1 MELIGLL
8 IFLGVIC
15 ILSGPVALIISI
27 IALNKVKDKFPIHH
41 EQAAYQ
47 KPNEE
52 ISPPMSE
59 LHPVEPPVVP
69 TSTVPAILTEEKQT
83 EQPKSEFDILI
94 KHEKRETSKELNI
107 WEQWIGTRGLLIAGI
122 IVIFFAVGFFL
133 KYAYDNFSMGPQ
145 GRVIGVTIF
154 GLVTLVVGEIT
165 RRRGFGIVAK
175 GVTALG
181 FATLYAAV
189 FTAYQIYNLI
199 GYLPACT
206 AASIITIIAMIYA
219 VALDEVLIAFL
230 SLLGGFATP
239 VMVLL
244 KVINPAPLFVYILI
258 LGAGAMACSYYR
270 KWKTVNLLSFIGTFT
285 LFSIWYYNSSYYNY
299 KGAFSL
305 REIIFVL
312 SWLAVFFLFYLVM
325 PVFYGLVNRVKSY
338 KQDVLLI
345 LADSAA
351 TLYYLFT
358 VLAETPRNYL
368 ALSVVILACLFLSF
382 SAIVYKRCR
391 DDVNLR
397 ICLHAIG
404 IFCATLAVP
413 LYFKLDATTVTWAL
427 EAVVLVYI
435 GMRYSSI
442 LTQLAGLIVVGLSI
456 GCLLANLPMH
466 SGDFKLILNIEF
478 AEWLLV
484 SASVF
489 IIHLLYRTNK
499 QLPEIATKTLPQ
511 ILYGLSMAVLFTAC
525 WIEWSLYQTNYIKQE
540 SGRLLIFAI
549 MLIMFLPRFIKPEGI
564 ISEVLSW
571 VLIIAS
577 AVFCWDAVRYTA
589 FSDSAFW
596 TIDFAITLALLTV
609 MLIYQIRYRKISNV
623 GSQILYI
630 VFGALLLIAVY
641 FRWASYCGS
650 CLPDDKLIRGTIF
663 IYAIGVL
670 LFVIRPITPKGII
683 PKIVAAIVA
692 VAGAVYMIG
701 VFQQLNLAPF
711 KIFLNINFLIAV
723 VFIISLFLAAKFT
736 STDKIFKPAFAI
748 VGIITLW
755 VILSQEIYL
764 YWQHKTFDDEHIANW
779 QFLAQMYISIAW
791 AIYAFILMVLGFV
804 RNNAYLRYI
813 SFLIF
818 GVLLAKVFLVDTH
831 EIKNIYRVA
840 AFLVTG
846 ATFVGVSY
854 LYQFLKKN
862 GFFDTLFISDSEK
875 RD

>member
-1 MELIGLL
+1 MEIIGLL
-8 IFLGVIC
+8 IFLSVIC
-15 ILSGPVALIISI
+15 LLTGPIALIIAI
-27 IALNKVKDKFPIHH
+27 VALNKARGSSPLPPKTHPCHP
-41 EQAAYQ
+41 EQS
-47 KPNEE
+47 EGSRL
-52 ISPPMSE
+52 ISRVGFTPSGE
-59 LHPVEPPVVP
+59 TPPVPVQP
-69 TSTVPAILTEEKQT
+69 SIEEEKQP
-83 EQPKSEFDILI
+83 EPKPEFDILL
-94 KHEKRETSKELNI
+94 KHEKREPSKELGI
-107 WEQWIGTRGLLIAGI
+107 WEQWIGTRGLLFAGI

-154 GLVTLVVGEIT
+154 GLITLIVGEIT

-181 FATLYAAV
+181 FATLYASV
-189 FTAYQIYNLI
+189 FTAYEIYNLI
-199 GYLPACT
+199 SYIPACT
-206 AASIITIIAMIYA
+206 AASIITIAAMIYA

-258 LGAGAMACSYYR
+258 LGVGAMACSYYR

-299 KGAFSL
+299 KGAFTL
-305 REIIFVL
+305 QEIIFVL

-325 PVFYGLVNRVKSY
+325 PVFYSLVNRVKSY

-345 LADSAA
+345 LANSAA

-358 VLAETPRNYL
+358 VLAQAPRNYL
-368 ALSVVILACLFLSF
+368 ALSVVILALIFLSF

-442 LTQLAGLIVVGLSI
+442 LTQLTGLIVVGLSI
-456 GCLLANLPMH
+456 GCLMMNLPLH
-466 SGDFKLILNIEF
+466 ESSFKLILNIEF
-478 AEWLLV
+478 AQWLLV

-489 IIHLLYRTNK
+489 VIHLLYRKNK
-499 QLPEIATKTLPQ
+499 QLPEIVRKNLSQ
-511 ILYGLSMAVLFTAC
+511 IFYSMSLILFFASAMM
-525 WIEWSLYQTNYIKQE
+525 EWYYHNEYNMPYNSIDFTRGCIV
-540 SGRLLIFAI
+540 IFAI
-549 MLIMFLPRFIKPEGI
+549 
-564 ISEVLSW
+564 
-571 VLIIAS
+571 
-577 AVFCWDAVRYTA
+577 
-589 FSDSAFW
+589 
-596 TIDFAITLALLTV
+596 AI
-609 MLIYQIRYRKISNV
+609 Q
-623 GSQILYI
+623 
-630 VFGALLLIAVY
+630 
-641 FRWASYCGS
+641 
-650 CLPDDKLIRGTIF
+650 
-663 IYAIGVL
+663 
-670 LFVIRPITPKGII
+670 LFVIRPLTPKGLL
-683 PKIVAAIVA
+683 PKIAAYILA
-692 VAGAVYMIG
+692 IIAAGYMICN
-701 VFQQLNLAPF
+701 FEYLNRTEF
-711 KIFLNINFLIAV
+711 KIFININFLIAA
-723 VFIISLFLAAKFT
+723 VFIVSLFLAAKFT

-748 VGIITLW
+748 IGIITLW
-755 VILSQEIYL
+755 IILTQEIYL
-764 YWQHKTFDDEHIANW
+764 YLQPKTFDGSGIPNW

-791 AIYAFILMVLGFV
+791 AIYALILMLLGFW

-818 GVLLAKVFLVDTH
+818 GVLLAKIFLVDTH

-846 ATFVGVSY
+846 ATLVSVSY
-854 LYQFLKKN
+854 LYQFLRKN
-862 GFFDTLFISDSEK
+862 GFFDTLFLNDSEK
-875 RD
+875 KD